1 MQTLAHF
8 RFGVRGGGQVQWIPN
23 EKQLKTGEM
32 FFEVSSL
39 LAMKLQKAP

>member
-8 RFGVRGGGQVQWIPN
+8 RAGVRDRGQVQWIPN

-32 FFEVSSL
+32 FFKVSSL
-39 LAMKLQKAP
+39 LAMNLQKAP

>member
-8 RFGVRGGGQVQWIPN
+8 RAEVSGGGQVQWIPN

-32 FFEVSSL
+32 FFEDSSL
-39 LAMKLQKAP
+39 LVMNLQIAP